1 MLVGGEV
8 PDRWFREELEEA
20 ALTRAEI
27 GWLVMLALFPL
38 AVAAELVAQ
47 LTGAR

>member
-20 ALTRAEI
+20 ALTRVEI